1 MVCRPLEQKRL
12 TVAPATVTGRPA
24 RSATWRAMLAPVA
37 PSGLAQDVL
46 DLAALDAGA
55 LDRRLDG
62 VAAQLGAV
70 RHVEGTLPALA
81 ERRAGGGNDDGVG
94 HLGTPGIRIK
104 G

>member
-1 MVCRPLEQKRL
+1 G
-12 TVAPATVTGRPA
+12 AGRA
-24 RSATWRAMLAPVA
+24 LGVGAAHE
-37 PSGLAQDVL
+37 DVL

-94 HLGTPGIRIK
+94 HFGTSWNPDQGMNGGGGLTRACRARARA
-104 G
+104 GSGRAGR